1 MKKNVKQI
9 ANKVKVKARKN
20 SPVIFVGLGLAG
32 MITSTVLAVKA
43 TPKALDI
50 IKHEE
55 EKKGEK
61 LDKKEV
67 VKATWKCYIPTAITT
82 AASIGCIVGG
92 TKVSL
97 SRTAAVSAAYEISR
111 TAFDE
116 YRNKVTKNIGHEA
129 EQKIRDEIQQDK
141 INKNPA
147 PTIIEDSDINV
158 TGYGN
163 TLCYDSLSGRYF
175 RCDST
180 KIKEVENKVNRRLMT
195 DMYVSIN
202 ELYNELGLDPI
213 NPLGNSLGWN
223 VDRGLLDI
231 EISSLVSNNGKP
243 CLALDYSIEPY
254 KLY

>member
-1 MKKNVKQI
+1 MKKDVKQI
-9 ANKVKVKARKN
+9 ANKVKTKAQKN
-20 SPVIFVGLGLAG
+20 SPVIFVGLGIAG
-32 MITSTVLAVKA
+32 MIGSTVLAVKS

-55 EKKGEK
+55 EQKGDK
-61 LDKKEV
+61 LTKKEV
-67 VKATWKCYIPTAITT
+67 VKATWKCYIPTAVTT

-97 SRTAAVSAAYEISR
+97 SRTAAVSAAYEVSR
-111 TAFDE
+111 AAFSE
-116 YRNKVTKNIGHEA
+116 YKHKVVENIGHEA

-147 PTIIEDSDINV
+147 PQIIEADDVNV

-163 TLCYDSLSGRYF
+163 TLCYDGLSGRYF
-175 RCDST
+175 RSDMNAL
-180 KIKEVENKVNRRLMT
+180 KNVENKVNHRLMT
-195 DMYVSIN
+195 DMYVSLN
-202 ELYNELGLDPI
+202 ELYSELGLDPI

-223 VDRGLLDI
+223 VERGLLEFDV
-231 EISSLVSNNGKP
+231 SSLVSNNGKP
-243 CLALDYSIEPY
+243 CLAIDYSIEPY